1 MLALFLTIFLEF
13 FPVFFLFAKERSA
26 LFILFSVSIVNM
38 ITNPIAN
45 YLYPAQNFF
54 FIETGVLI
62 AESLL
67 FTLLFGVSLKRGTI
81 LSIAAN
87 LPTIVLS
94 LVLLSL

>member
-1 MLALFLTIFLEF
+1 MLALFLTILLEF
-13 FPVFFLFAKERSA
+13 FPVFFLLAKERSGA
-26 LFILFSVSIVNM
+26 FVLFSVSIVNM

-54 FIETGVLI
+54 LIETGVLL

-67 FTLLFGVSLKRGTI
+67 FTLLFGVSLKHSTL

-87 LPTIVLS
+87 LPTI
-94 LVLLSL
+94 LLSLILLSL